1 MTPTHVIQNAMET
14 GRGTTLLIR
23 EVVAAARIVGPTMTF
38 NVTTVQRK
46 VTSAVTAQSR
56 RLVKLSGFRTGEVA
70 ETTNATQTSN
80 QVAPILPMEIRR
92 TLVYD

>member
-1 MTPTHVIQNAMET
+1 MTPTHVIRNTMEI
-14 GRGTTLLIR
+14 GRGTALLIR
-23 EVVAAARIVGPTMTF
+23 EVVAVAIVIGPTMTF

-70 ETTNATQTSN
+70 EMTNTMQISN
-80 QVAPILPMEIRR
+80 QVMPTLPMEIRG